1 MRRVLLPLE
10 MVNPFD
16 PHHLRCGMKPG
27 FCANDHSP
35 EEHMNGAEYCR
46 DLLHAGVPIRPIA
59 VCSMH
64 LVPEDKR
71 SPDPRDAIRPFQRL
85 DGFKRYWGHKLA
97 GCREIACVLHDEY
110 RPGIQDGQPMT
121 LKEETMGEIKHVL
134 SEARYEANRLPYADR
149 FIVED
154 CVNETVHVHLG
165 NIRTEFTPDQ
175 FLWYADRMTEA
186 AAKMRKIRG
195 L

>member
-1 MRRVLLPLE
+1 MRRVLLPIE
-10 MVNPFD
+10 DVNPFD
-16 PHHLRCGMKPG
+16 PHHLRCGRKPG
-27 FCANDHSP
+27 FLANDKQP
-35 EEHMNGAEYCR
+35 LEHLHGAEYCR
-46 DLLHAGVPIRPIA
+46 DLIHDGAPIRPIA
-59 VCSMH
+59 VCAMEV
-64 LVPEDKR
+64 VPDDKR
-71 SPDPRDAIRPFQRL
+71 SPDPRDSGRPWQRL

-97 GCREIACVLHDEY
+97 GVRFIPCEVHDEY
-110 RPGIQDGQPMT
+110 RPGIQHGQTMT
-121 LKEETMGEIKHVL
+121 IKEEPMGEIKHVL
-134 SEARYEANRLPYADR
+134 SEARYEARRLPYADR